1 MMNSK
6 GYIYILTNPSF
17 PQFVKIG
24 YADNV
29 EKRVAELNRSSAI
42 PYSFRVYATYEVSSR
57 LTDLKL
63 HDVIEKL
70 NPNLRTVERT
80 EGKVRKREFF
90 AMAPEDAYALLEAMA
105 EIHGTQ
111 DKLIIVEPTAA
122 EKAQE
127 TDAEEIREIA
137 KPFRFSMCS
146 IEPGE
151 ELEFWKT
158 TVEGSGIIV
167 KVVDDRHI
175 EYEGEVMSLS
185 SFATQMVGSVH
196 GVAGPR
202 YFKYKGEWLNTIR
215 RRNGY

>member
-1 MMNSK
+1 
-6 GYIYILTNPSF
+6 
-17 PQFVKIG
+17 
-24 YADNV
+24 
-29 EKRVAELNRSSAI
+29 
-42 PYSFRVYATYEVSSR
+42 
-57 LTDLKL
+57 
-63 HDVIEKL
+63 
-70 NPNLRTVERT
+70 
-80 EGKVRKREFF
+80 
-90 AMAPEDAYALLEAMA
+90 MAPEDAYALLEAMA

-111 DKLIIVEPTAA
+111 DKLVIVEPTAA

-137 KPFRFSMCS
+137 KPFRFSMCN

-158 TVEGSGIIV
+158 TVEGSGITV

-175 EYEGEVMSLS
+175 EYEGEIMSLS

>member
-1 MMNSK
+1 MNNK

-80 EGKVRKREFF
+80 EGKIRKREFF

-111 DKLIIVEPTAA
+111 DKLVIVEPTAA

-137 KPFRFSMCS
+137 KPFRFSMCN

-158 TVEGSGIIV
+158 TVEGSGITV

-175 EYEGEVMSLS
+175 EYEGEIMSLS

>member
-1 MMNSK
+1 MNSK